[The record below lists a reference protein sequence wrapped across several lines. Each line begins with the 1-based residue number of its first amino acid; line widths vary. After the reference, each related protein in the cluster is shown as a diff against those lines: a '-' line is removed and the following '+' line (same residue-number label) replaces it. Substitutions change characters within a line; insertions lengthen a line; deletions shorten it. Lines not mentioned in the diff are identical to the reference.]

1 LHDPALL
8 CALPE
13 VILVVTS
20 AEAAAAVAPPRLL
33 SSGLTENVAGI
44 TLCSRG
50 ITEMKT
56 LSLKLPDALDDQLES
71 LAGRLRT
78 SKSAVIREAISGY
91 LNENSPP
98 ARESFAALAQDLSG
112 CVEGPEDL
120 SVNPGYLAGYGK

>member
-1 LHDPALL
+1 
-8 CALPE
+8 
-13 VILVVTS
+13 
-20 AEAAAAVAPPRLL
+20 
-33 SSGLTENVAGI
+33 
-44 TLCSRG
+44 
-50 ITEMKT
+50 MKT

-98 ARESFAALAQDLSG
+98 ARESFAALARDLSG

-120 SVNPGYLAGYGK
+120 SMNPDYLAGYGK